1 MENKLARF
9 FKSTGPARFF
19 VPLGLILIIFGV
31 IMMRMTPE
39 EYGETTGVI
48 TDVSEYTDMS
58 GDTKEQKADIEFD
71 YTVNGTK
78 YSGSFSG
85 LSVGEYKI
93 GDQIPV
99 YYNPDDPESISNTK
113 DTGIIS
119 TVMIAVGAAAL
130 IFGVLATVKTF
141 KKNRALDDQIKG
153 STGYSEV
160 YQAAAPAKEELAN
173 EYYVSFDGVTLKP
186 GYLVEDRM
194 RNVIY
199 KMTMTKQAMVGNRVF
214 TFTDCVSGFS
224 EEHNVGHTV
233 TQQYNNEIF
242 STSSWFKF
250 DGKNIWDILHDRGIR
265 IDTDLHS
272 IFPRVRY
279 TLSLNGSFLATVET
293 ASKYVHE
300 EDEAEH
306 KVNIPV
312 GRYFYRIW
320 TDATDLDLILLTVFA
335 ISETEQAVVE

>member
-1 MENKLARF
+1 MKLTMA
-9 FKSTGPARFF
+9 
-19 VPLGLILIIFGV
+19 
-31 IMMRMTPE
+31 
-39 EYGETTGVI
+39 
-48 TDVSEYTDMS
+48 
-58 GDTKEQKADIEFD
+58 Q
-71 YTVNGTK
+71 
-78 YSGSFSG
+78 
-85 LSVGEYKI
+85 
-93 GDQIPV
+93 
-99 YYNPDDPESISNTK
+99 
-113 DTGIIS
+113 
-119 TVMIAVGAAAL
+119 AL
-130 IFGVLATVKTF
+130 VKF
-141 KKNRALDDQIKG
+141 LDNQ
-153 STGYSEV
+153 
-160 YQAAAPAKEELAN
+160 
-173 EYYVSFDGVTLKP
+173 YVSFDGVTLKP

-279 TLSLNGSFLATVET
+279 TLSLSGSFLATVET